1 MADIVLVEDE
11 DVLRRYL
18 GGTLEKLG
26 HTVRGAE
33 TAEDGLA
40 FIEEG
45 EPDILLTDHR
55 LPGMSGHELL
65 LATRK
70 AHPGVAVILLTAH
83 GTIQDAVEAM
93 RAGASDYLNK
103 PINRDE
109 LSFVIDRCLDDANRR
124 AELEYYRRRDL
135 AESAAHGI
143 VGESH
148 AIRMLR
154 VMVGR
159 LASHEKKGGGG
170 PTILLTGETGTGKGL
185 VARALHNAS
194 PRKELPFLEVNCAA
208 LPDNLLEAE
217 LMGYERGAFTGATQA
232 KPGLFEAAE
241 AGTIF
246 LDEIARMSMGLQAK
260 LLKVI
265 DERSLRRLGSTRDRA
280 MRCSVI
286 TASHTD
292 LGELVARGEFLEDL
306 FHRINVFRLECPPL
320 RERGDDVL
328 MLAHHFMERHGADYG
343 VPVPKLSPGAQQV
356 LRDYHWP
363 GNIRELAHVME
374 RAVVLAEEDQIP
386 AEDIQFF
393 TSPRRGADGAAA
405 GGGAVTAQG
414 PLTLAVDFSQGA
426 VSLEEIEQ
434 RLIREA
440 WKHTNGNRV
449 QTANLLGISRDTLRY
464 RMEKFAIG

>member
-18 GGTLEKLG
+18 TGTLEKLE

-33 TAEDGLA
+33 TAEEGLA

-45 EPDILLTDHR
+45 EPDLLLTDHR

-65 LATRK
+65 LKVRES
-70 AHPGVAVILLTAH
+70 HPGVAVILLTAH

-103 PINRDE
+103 PVNRDE
-109 LSFVIDRCLDDANRR
+109 LAFIIDRCLDDANRR
-124 AELEYYRRRDL
+124 AELDYYRRRDL
-135 AESAAHGI
+135 ATSATDGI
-143 VGESH
+143 IGESH
-148 AIRMLR
+148 SLRMLR

-185 VARALHNAS
+185 IARAMHNAS
-194 PRKELPFLEVNCAA
+194 PRKDAPFIEVNCAA
-208 LPDNLLEAE
+208 LPDHLLEAE

-246 LDEIARMSMGLQAK
+246 LDEIARMSMELQAK

-265 DERSLRRLGSTRDRA
+265 DDRRLRRLGSTRDRA

-292 LGELVARGEFLEDL
+292 LGRMVADGAFLEDL
-306 FHRINVFRLECPPL
+306 FHRINVFRLDCPPL
-320 RERGDDVL
+320 REREDDVL
-328 MLAHHFMERHGADYG
+328 VLAQHFIEKHAADYG
-343 VPVPKLSPGAQQV
+343 VPEARLAREAQEL

-374 RAVVLAEEDQIP
+374 RAVVLCQDGRIG

-393 TSPRRGADGAAA
+393 TSPRRDGAAA
-405 GGGAVTAQG
+405 AASGDGAALDG
-414 PLTLAVDFSQGA
+414 PLHMRVDFSQGS
-426 VSLEEIEQ
+426 VSLEDIEQ
-434 RLIREA
+434 QLIREA
-440 WKHTNGNRV
+440 LEHTGGNRTK
-449 QTANLLGISRDTLRY
+449 TAGLLGISRDTLRY
-464 RMEKFAIG
+464 RMEKFDIE